1 MQLTVISPDEAAII
15 APELTSSRN
24 PAIWV
29 YRCRDEQRGWTLSAA
44 THAEPGSDKLSLGG
58 FRIAPPERLESEG
71 FSTDHEAIAL
81 AIGME
86 EKVHWSRVLDI
97 AGPLGQTHLSQ
108 MVGGKV
114 VVAPT
119 ADAQMGEPRDAELL
133 DFAVECF
140 AAIEEKGGFRLTT
153 GQDLG
158 HGLMHD
164 GVTSSMTYL
173 NERFKGSVAADTSI
187 PTGEGNFRL
196 LTGMLRAFDIKIG
209 EAAVGLIGAG
219 NVGMRVLERLRD
231 RGATVLVLEGWA
243 ERRAELEAIGIKV
256 YDPEDKEKFIGR
268 PVVAFVVNSSGDS
281 LDPSTINKM
290 SANSNLKVVC
300 GSENLVMPDPLQ
312 ARVLRDSGKIYAPT
326 ELGGM
331 MGYLTAAEEYL
342 ARLEGEDFDIE
353 TMISAA
359 GKLESA
365 GFRATTRI
373 LESGGRQSF
382 EDAVTDLSTERKAAE
397 AAKEAVKQVE
407 ATAAADA
414 DLED

>member
-1 MQLTVISPDEAAII
+1 MQLTVISPEEAAVI
-15 APELTSSRN
+15 APELSTSRN
-24 PAIWV
+24 PALWV
-29 YRCRDEQRGWTLSAA
+29 YHCRDVERDWTLSAA

-58 FRIAPPERLESEG
+58 FRIAPPERLESDG

-97 AGPLGQTHLSQ
+97 AGPLGHTHLRQ

-114 VVAPT
+114 VIAPSP
-119 ADAQMGEPRDAELL
+119 DAQMGEPRDAELL
-133 DFAVECF
+133 DFALECF

-158 HGLMHD
+158 HGVMRD
-164 GVTSSMTYL
+164 GVTSSMSYL
-173 NERFKGSVAADTSI
+173 NQHFKGSVAADTSI

-209 EAAVGLIGAG
+209 EAAVGLIGCG

-231 RGATVLVLEGWA
+231 RGSTVIALEGWA
-243 ERRAELEAIGIKV
+243 ERRAELEAMGVKV
-256 YDPEDKEKFIGR
+256 YDPEDKAKFIAR
-268 PVVAFVVNSSGDS
+268 PVAAFVVNSTGGS
-281 LDPSTINKM
+281 LDASTINRL
-290 SANSNLKVVC
+290 SANASLKVVC
-300 GSENLVMPDPLQ
+300 GSENLVTPDPLQ

-342 ARLEGEDFDIE
+342 ARLKGTEFDIE

-382 EDAVTDLSTERKAAE
+382 EDAVTDLSMERQQAE
-397 AAKEAVKQVE
+397 AAKEAVRQVE
-407 ATAAADA
+407 AAATAG
-414 DLED
+414 LEAED